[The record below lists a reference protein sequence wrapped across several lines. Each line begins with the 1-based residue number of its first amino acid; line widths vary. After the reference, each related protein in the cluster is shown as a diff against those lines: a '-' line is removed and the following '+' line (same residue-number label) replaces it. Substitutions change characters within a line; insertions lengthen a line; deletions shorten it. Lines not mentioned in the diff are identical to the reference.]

1 MYDQKHAIIN
11 KPMKDRC
18 RVGFKRGIVRIVSE
32 ESTNTTMV
40 EVLPEGMD

>member
-1 MYDQKHAIIN
+1 MYDEKHAIIN

-32 ESTNTTMV
+32 EATNTTMV
-40 EVLPEGMD
+40 EVLPEGVD